1 MLGRAV
7 EIAVSRP
14 DVAPEQAAAAVK
26 RRGVDLLVLPAP
38 LQELAEASDG
48 ALAQRMGELSA
59 AFELPLLF
67 PYLEACSGQ
76 EHLSLQLVQADG
88 RATANY
94 RCTHLPPTAIGAGQT
109 PGNWL
114 TMARLGE
121 LVIGLLAGA
130 DHLAPEVPRALS
142 GLGAELL
149 IAVAGREELRAR
161 SMLGELACL
170 RAIENGVPVLLVD
183 HAGAPHAANAAGEPL
198 DVADLGELLVASIA
212 IDASQPGNTGAAPRR
227 PELYRQLTLKAR
239 R

>member
-7 EIAVSRP
+7 EIAVSRHG
-14 DVAPEQAAAAVK
+14 VAPEQAAAAAR
-26 RRGVDLLVLPAP
+26 RRGVNLLVLPAP
-38 LQELAEASDG
+38 PLELAEASDG
-48 ALAQRMGELSA
+48 ALAQRMGELA
-59 AFELPLLF
+59 AAVELPLLF

-94 RCTHLPPTAIGAGQT
+94 RCTHLPLTAIAAGHT

-130 DHLAPEVPRALS
+130 DHLAPEVSRALS
-142 GLGAELL
+142 ALGAELL
-149 IAVAGREELRAR
+149 IAVVGREEQRAR
-161 SMLGELACL
+161 PMFGQLACL

-183 HAGAPHAANAAGEPL
+183 HAGAAHAANAAGAPL
-198 DVADLGELLVASIA
+198 DVERLEKVAVVAIA
-212 IDASQPGNTGAAPRR
+212 VDKPQPGDAAGAPRR
-227 PELYRQLTLKAR
+227 PELYRQLTLAAR
-239 R
+239 K